1 MSANLENSTVVT
13 GLEKLVFIPI
23 QNKGNGKECS
33 NYCTSVLISYP
44 NKVMLKIL
52 QAQVQQY
59 VNQELLDTKW
69 VLKLGFEQAEQQ
81 IKLPTFTRSWRKQE
95 NFRKIPTFV
104 SLPTTLKLSTEELL
118 LLNGGVGE
126 DS

>member
-23 QNKGNGKECS
+23 QNKGNRKECS
-33 NYCTSVLISYP
+33 NNCTSVLISYP

-59 VNQELLDTKW
+59 VNQELPDTKW

-95 NFRKIPTFV
+95 NFRKISTFV